1 MCQGD
6 DLNCPHFKLH
16 YEKFKEGLDIE
27 RRTTTGGAFLAYTAG
42 QFRHGSLGLFQ

>member
-27 RRTTTGGAFLAYTAG
+27 RRSLLRSGVFAGGGAAA
-42 QFRHGSLGLFQ
+42 LGAFGGL